1 MNLKYAFHNMNI
13 QELRKLMANFYL
25 YLSSLI
31 IEIIKMQTISK
42 KFLNKRVKI
51 VNPELLNNYA
61 QKNQTIILLSGHFNN
76 WEWAGQKISLLAN
89 QRFISIYKPLN
100 NEIFDNIIEKM
111 RTRFGAVLVSI
122 QESMR
127 YILKTKK
134 ETQIIALIADQNPVV
149 NSSTSWHVFFDRE
162 VPVFTGAEKIA
173 RKMNYP
179 VVFCD
184 MKQIDSGMYTITLE
198 TLTEN
203 PEETNDGEIT
213 KIYFD
218 RLESQIKKNPS
229 QWLWSHRRWKH
240 KK

>member
-1 MNLKYAFHNMNI
+1 
-13 QELRKLMANFYL
+13 
-25 YLSSLI
+25 
-31 IEIIKMQTISK
+31 
-42 KFLNKRVKI
+42 
-51 VNPELLNNYA
+51 
-61 QKNQTIILLSGHFNN
+61 
-76 WEWAGQKISLLAN
+76 
-89 QRFISIYKPLN
+89 
-100 NEIFDNIIEKM
+100 
-111 RTRFGAVLVSI
+111 
-122 QESMR
+122 
-127 YILKTKK
+127 
-134 ETQIIALIADQNPVV
+134 
-149 NSSTSWHVFFDRE
+149 
-162 VPVFTGAEKIA
+162 
-173 RKMNYP
+173 MNYP